1 MRLLV
6 ELIPIM
12 QKLRLLIVLCL
23 VLVVVVVGVDE
34 HTVVVVAI
42 VKKVADV
49 VRLITQQLRGDI
61 HEADLGLAYEAER
74 LQDSLLVL
82 LVLMGVRRVE
92 MRVYPVKL
100 RSVLHYF
107 RLQRDWFLLLFFRWH
122 TLLTFLRSLF
132 GLVLFTFG
140 FLV

>member
-12 QKLRLLIVLCL
+12 QKLRLLIVLWL

-34 HTVVVVAI
+34 HTVVVVA
-42 VKKVADV
+42 VVEKVADV
-49 VRLITQQLRGDI
+49 VRLITHQLRGDI

>member
-12 QKLRLLIVLCL
+12 QELRLLVVLWL
-23 VLVVVVVGVDE
+23 MLVVVVVGVDE
-34 HTVVVVAI
+34 HTVVVVA
-42 VKKVADV
+42 VVEKVADV
-49 VRLITQQLRGDI
+49 VGLITHQLRGDI

-74 LQDSLLVL
+74 LQDSL

-107 RLQRDWFLLLFFRWH
+107 RLNCDWFLLLFFRWH